1 MNDAI
6 SSSVVV
12 SPEEAP
18 VTLTRDDS
26 FTPLHGIAT
35 QVAIG
40 AVLLVLVYY
49 IKTKLV
55 RTTKDFVIANRK
67 IGFGFGV
74 AGMISI
80 WTWAMAV
87 MMSAAQT
94 YTYGLS
100 GLFWFTV
107 PNGLAVIAVIPF
119 ARKIRTLMPSG
130 YTIPEFVRE
139 RFGGAR
145 LAVGVVIV
153 GALFGSLIEIIINL
167 KGTAL
172 VTSAVFGVDPILA
185 ALIGLAVV
193 LVYSALGGLWS
204 SVSTS
209 TVSTL
214 LHTVPPAV
222 VVVAALHK
230 AGGATSIW
238 TSVESQGNDLLSVT
252 RLDAATGFGITLA
265 LGLITATVA
274 GQEYWQ
280 LAWGLKKKD
289 VSRTFLW
296 AGAWFYP
303 IPICLGILGLV
314 GLGLNVDLN
323 RDLGGDAAAIG
334 PYLISHLGLPSWV
347 VFAYVVVVLT
357 ACYSVIDSA
366 FTAISSVFVVDVIKP
381 LAPNISDR
389 SLYLWAKAPMLLGA
403 VIAALVVL
411 TGADFV
417 TIVLTSY
424 AIRTAILVPLVLAL
438 FWSRMTGAGFVW
450 GTVLGIAIGMPI
462 RSAYGELVGSLAILS
477 ISAAVPLVLGLFGS
491 ERYDF
496 EKLKK
501 LPDATDSAAPGSEPP
516 LPAAPLAT

>member
-1 MNDAI
+1 MTD
-6 SSSVVV
+6 
-12 SPEEAP
+12 
-18 VTLTRDDS
+18 VTLIRDTS
-26 FTPLHGIAT
+26 FTPVQGILT
-35 QVAIG
+35 EIAIG
-40 AVLLVLVYY
+40 AALLALVYY
-49 IKTKLV
+49 IKTRLV

-119 ARKIRTLMPSG
+119 ARKIRNLMPAG

-172 VTSAVFGVDPILA
+172 VTSAVFGVDPTLA
-185 ALIGLAVV
+185 AVIGLAVV
-193 LVYSALGGLWS
+193 LAYSALGGLWS

-222 VVVAALHK
+222 VVVAALHQ
-230 AGGATSIW
+230 AGGADAIW
-238 TSVESQGNDLLSVT
+238 SSVAAQGNDLLSVT
-252 RLDAATGFGITLA
+252 RSDAATGFGITLA

-314 GLGLNVDLN
+314 GLGLHVDVA
-323 RDLGGDAAAIG
+323 RDLGGDAAAVG
-334 PYLISHLGLPSWV
+334 PYLISHLGLPSWI
-347 VFAYVVVVLT
+347 VFAYVIVILT

-381 LAPNISDR
+381 LAPNINDR
-389 SLYLWAKAPMLLGA
+389 SLYVWAKAPMVLAA
-403 VIAALVVL
+403 VVAALVVL

-417 TIVLTSY
+417 SIVLTSY
-424 AIRTAILVPLVLAL
+424 AIRTAILVPLVLSL
-438 FWSRMTGAGFVW
+438 FWSKMTGAGFVW
-450 GTVLGIAIGMPI
+450 GTVLGIAVGMPV
-462 RSAYGELVGSLAILS
+462 RSLYGELVGSLTILAV
-477 ISAAVPLVLGLFGS
+477 SASVPLVLGALN
-491 ERYDF
+491 RKPYDF
-496 EKLKK
+496 SRLQAVRD
-501 LPDATDSAAPGSEPP
+501 LADAPSPASEPV
-516 LPAAPLAT
+516 LPAEPAAT

>member
-1 MNDAI
+1 MSD
-6 SSSVVV
+6 
-12 SPEEAP
+12 
-18 VTLTRDDS
+18 VTLIRDTS
-26 FTPLHGIAT
+26 FTPLQGILT
-35 QVAIG
+35 EIAIG
-40 AVLLVLVYY
+40 AALLALVYY

-55 RTTKDFVIANRK
+55 HTTRDFVIANRK

-119 ARKIRTLMPSG
+119 ARKIRTLMPAG

-145 LAVGVVIV
+145 LAVAVVIV

-172 VTSAVFGVDPILA
+172 VTSAVFGVDPTLA
-185 ALIGLAVV
+185 AVIGLAVV
-193 LVYSALGGLWS
+193 LAYSALGGLWS

-230 AGGATSIW
+230 AGGADAIW
-238 TSVESQGNDLLSVT
+238 SSVAAQGDDLLRVT
-252 RLDAATGFGITLA
+252 RSDAATGFGITLA

-314 GLGLNVDLN
+314 GLGLHVDVT
-323 RDLGGDAAAIG
+323 RDLGGDAAAVG
-334 PYLISHLGLPSWV
+334 PYLISHLGLPSWI
-347 VFAYVVVVLT
+347 VFAYVIVILT

-381 LAPNISDR
+381 LAPDIGDR
-389 SLYLWAKAPMLLGA
+389 SLYLWAKAPMVLAA

-417 TIVLTSY
+417 SIVLTSY
-424 AIRTAILVPLVLAL
+424 AIRTAILVPLVLSL
-438 FWSRMTGAGFVW
+438 FWSKMTGAGFVW
-450 GTVLGIAIGMPI
+450 GTVLGIAIGMPV
-462 RSAYGELVGSLAILS
+462 RSVYGELVGSLTILAV
-477 ISAAVPLVLGLFGS
+477 SASVPLVLGLLNPKA
-491 ERYDF
+491 YDF
-496 EKLKK
+496 TRLQAVRDVT
-501 LPDATDSAAPGSEPP
+501 DASSPASEPT
-516 LPAAPLAT
+516 LPAEPAAT

>member
-1 MNDAI
+1 MNDIA
-6 SSSVVV
+6 
-12 SPEEAP
+12 
-18 VTLTRDDS
+18 LTANPS
-26 FTPLHGIAT
+26 FGPAQGIAT
-35 QVAIG
+35 EILVG
-40 AVLLVLVYY
+40 LVLLALVYY
-49 IKTKLV
+49 IKVKLV
-55 RTTKDFVIANRK
+55 RSTKDFVIANRK

-119 ARKIRTLMPSG
+119 ARKARSLMPSG

-139 RFGGAR
+139 RFGRAK
-145 LAVGVVIV
+145 LAVVVVIL
-153 GALFGSLIEIIINL
+153 GGLFGSLIEVIINL

-172 VTSAVFGVDPILA
+172 VASNVFGVDPNVA
-185 ALIGLAVV
+185 ALVGLAVV
-193 LVYSALGGLWS
+193 LVYSTLGGLWA

-209 TVSTL
+209 TLSTL

-222 VVVAALHK
+222 IIVAALHK
-230 AGGATSIW
+230 AGGVGPIW
-238 TSVESQGNDLLSVT
+238 SSVAAQGNGLLSVT
-252 RLDAATGFGITLA
+252 RTDAATGFGITLA
-265 LGLITATVA
+265 LGLVTATVA

-303 IPICLGILGLV
+303 IPICIGLLGLV
-314 GLGLNVDLN
+314 GLGLHVDLKTQ
-323 RDLGGDAAAIG
+323 LGGDAAAVG
-334 PYLISHLGLPSWV
+334 PYLISHLGLPTWI
-347 VFAYVVVVLT
+347 VFAYVIVILT

-381 LAPNISDR
+381 LYPNIGER
-389 SLYLWAKAPMLLGA
+389 ALFIWAKVPM
-403 VIAALVVL
+403 VIAAAIAAAVVL

-424 AIRTAILVPLVLAL
+424 AIRTAILVPLVLSL
-438 FWSRMTGAGFVW
+438 FWSRMTASGFVW
-450 GTVLGIAIGMPI
+450 GTIAGIAIGMPV
-462 RSAYGELVGSLAILS
+462 RSVYGELWGSITILAVSTVVPVVLAL
-477 ISAAVPLVLGLFGS
+477 ISKTEF
-491 ERYDF
+491 DF
-496 EKLKK
+496 ARLKEVK
-501 LPDATDSAAPGSEPP
+501 DATDESTAAETSAA
-516 LPAAPLAT
+516 AVQVA

>member
-1 MNDAI
+1 M
-6 SSSVVV
+6 SLL
-12 SPEEAP
+12 SPTANP
-18 VTLTRDDS
+18 S
-26 FTPLHGIAT
+26 FTPVQGIVT
-35 QVAIG
+35 E
-40 AVLLVLVYY
+40 VLLGLALLALVYY
-49 IKTKLV
+49 IKSRLV
-55 RTTKDFVIANRK
+55 RSTKDFVIANRK

-87 MMSAAQT
+87 MMSAAMT

-119 ARKIRTLMPSG
+119 ARKARSLMPEG

-145 LAVGVVIV
+145 LAVAVVIL
-153 GALFGSLIEIIINL
+153 GGLFGSLIEVIINL

-172 VTSAVFGVDPILA
+172 VTSSIFGVDPNVA
-185 ALIGLAVV
+185 AVVGLAVV
-193 LVYSALGGLWS
+193 LVYSTLGGLWA
-204 SVSTS
+204 SVTTS
-209 TVSTL
+209 TLSTL

-222 VVVAALHK
+222 IVVAALHQ
-230 AGGATSIW
+230 AGGAGAVW
-238 TSVESQGNDLLSVT
+238 HAVAAQGHGLLSVT
-252 RLDAATGFGITLA
+252 RGDAATGFGVTLA
-265 LGLITATVA
+265 LGLLTATIA

-280 LAWGLKKKD
+280 LAWGLRKKD

-303 IPICLGILGLV
+303 IPICIGLLGLV
-314 GLGLNVDLN
+314 GISLNVDLKSQ
-323 RDLGGDAAAIG
+323 LGGDAAAVG
-334 PYLISHLGLPSWV
+334 PYLISHLGLPGWIV
-347 VFAYVVVVLT
+347 LAYVVVVLS

-381 LAPNISDR
+381 LAPRASER
-389 SLYLWAKAPMLLGA
+389 ALLVWAKVPMVLA
-403 VIAALVVL
+403 AIIAAVVVL

-450 GTVLGIAIGMPI
+450 GTIAGIAVGMPV
-462 RSAYGELVGSLAILS
+462 RSYYGELWGSLTIL
-477 ISAAVPLVLGLFGS
+477 AASSLVPVALGLLNES
-491 ERYDF
+491 RYDF
-496 EKLKK
+496 AQLRRVR
-501 LPDATDSAAPGSEPP
+501 DATATAGDTQEEAT
-516 LPAAPLAT
+516 PATSQPIAG

>member
-1 MNDAI
+1 
-6 SSSVVV
+6 
-12 SPEEAP
+12 
-18 VTLTRDDS
+18 
-26 FTPLHGIAT
+26 
-35 QVAIG
+35 
-40 AVLLVLVYY
+40 
-49 IKTKLV
+49 
-55 RTTKDFVIANRK
+55 
-67 IGFGFGV
+67 
-74 AGMISI
+74 
-80 WTWAMAV
+80 
-87 MMSAAQT
+87 
-94 YTYGLS
+94 
-100 GLFWFTV
+100 
-107 PNGLAVIAVIPF
+107 
-119 ARKIRTLMPSG
+119 
-130 YTIPEFVRE
+130 
-139 RFGGAR
+139 
-145 LAVGVVIV
+145 
-153 GALFGSLIEIIINL
+153 
-167 KGTAL
+167 
-172 VTSAVFGVDPILA
+172 VFGVDPNLA
-185 ALIGLAVV
+185 AVIGLLVV

-222 VVVAALHK
+222 VVVAALYK

-238 TSVESQGNDLLSVT
+238 NSVAARGDDLLSVT

-314 GLGLNVDLN
+314 GLGLNVDLQK
-323 RDLGGDAAAIG
+323 DLGGDAAAVG

-389 SLYLWAKAPMLLGA
+389 TLFVWAKAPMLLAA

-424 AIRTAILVPLVLAL
+424 AIRTAILVPLVLSL

-450 GTVLGIAIGMPI
+450 GTILAIAIGMPL
-462 RSAYGELVGSLAILS
+462 RSVFGELIGSLSILA
-477 ISAAVPLVLGLFGS
+477 ISAVVPVALGLRSS
-491 ERYDF
+491 ERFDF
-496 EKLKK
+496 NKLRS
-501 LPDATDSAAPGSEPP
+501 LRDATDTASPASEPP
-516 LPAAPLAT
+516 LPTASIAT